1 MRDAP
6 EHPVTGVVSR
16 QVVNRRPKRD
26 ISESDKPRGEQKEED
41 SEAVIDLVTPP
52 STPTVS
58 KERQKE
64 EEDGIAF
71 ISKRKCNKVREQI
84 ITKEAE
90 KELKAYC

>member
-16 QVVNRRPKRD
+16 QVVNRRPKCV

-58 KERQKE
+58 KEQQKG
-64 EEDGIAF
+64 EDGIEF
-71 ISKRKCNKVREQI
+71 ISKKKCNIKVREQI
-84 ITKEAE
+84 IIKEAE